1 MPDVSKRLSPAGKLS
16 HFRNLVVMALKDGKL
31 AAPERDM
38 LTILANKWGL
48 TPAQASEVLGK
59 SDRIALTVPKDED
72 TRFQQLFDI
81 TEMMIID
88 GVVGAKE
95 KELCAG
101 LAKELGF
108 DRKAIDVI
116 IEEILSGNRLLRSE
130 DQIQGA
136 IRSRLKRK

>member
-1 MPDVSKRLSPAGKLS
+1 MSNAAKRLSPAGKLS
-16 HFRNLVVMALKDGKL
+16 HFRNLVVMAFKDGTL

-38 LTILANKWGL
+38 LTILASKWGL
-48 TPAQASEVLGK
+48 TPAQASEVLSKPNG
-59 SDRIALTVPKDED
+59 IALTVPKDED
-72 TRFQQLFDI
+72 TRFQQLYDI
-81 TEMMIID
+81 TELMIID

-95 KELCAG
+95 KALCIG

-108 DRKAIDVI
+108 DGKAIDVI